1 MPGYKYLHKQHTES
15 MIKLRNIVL
24 ASAFLAAAGCTQN
37 AATGRKQLNLVSSQ
51 DMLSSS
57 LTEYSKFLKENKVVN
72 SGQQADMVKRIGARI
87 ASAVTQYYTSKGQAS
102 ILEGYKWEYNLV
114 ESKDVNAW
122 CMPGGKIVVYTG
134 ILPVTQNE
142 AALAVVMGHEVAHAV
157 AEHGRERASQSLIQ
171 QYGGAALSVALSSK
185 PAETQNMLLN
195 AFGIASTYGFALPF
209 SRKQELEADKLGL
222 MYCAMAGYDPQQS
235 VPLWERMQKLSAGQ
249 APPEFASTHPSE
261 STRIAKLKELMPEAM
276 VYYTKAK
283 SGK

>member
-1 MPGYKYLHKQHTES
+1 
-15 MIKLRNIVL
+15 MIMKFKNLAL
-24 ASAFLAAAGCTQN
+24 ASAIVAIAGCTQN

-57 LTEYSKFLKENKVVN
+57 LTEYTKFLQQSKVVN
-72 SGQQADMVKRIGARI
+72 NTQQSEMVKRIGARI
-87 ASAVTQYYTSKGQAS
+87 AAAVSQYYTSKGQAA

-195 AFGIASTYGFALPF
+195 AFGIASNYGFALPF

-222 MYCAMAGYDPQQS
+222 MYCAMAGYDPQES
-235 VPLWERMQKLSAGQ
+235 VPLWERMQKLSAGNST
-249 APPEFASTHPSE
+249 PEFASTHPAE
-261 STRIAKLKELMPEAM
+261 STRIAKLRELMPEAM
-276 VYYTKAK
+276 VYYNKAK
-283 SGK
+283 GSK

>member
-1 MPGYKYLHKQHTES
+1 MI
-15 MIKLRNIVL
+15 IKLRNLALAGAIV
-24 ASAFLAAAGCTQN
+24 AVAGCTQN

-51 DMLSSS
+51 EMLSSS
-57 LTEYSKFLKENKVVN
+57 LTQYNQFLKENKVVN
-72 SGQQADMVKRIGARI
+72 NTAQSEMVKRIGARI
-87 ASAVTQYYTSKGQAS
+87 AAAVSQYYTSQGQAA
-102 ILEGYKWEYNLV
+102 ILDGYKWEYNLV
-114 ESKDVNAW
+114 DSKEVNAW

-157 AEHGRERASQSLIQ
+157 AEHGRERASQSLLQ
-171 QYGGAALSVALSSK
+171 QYGGTALSVALSSK

-222 MYCAMAGYDPQQS
+222 MYCAMAGYDPQES
-235 VPLWERMQKLSAGQ
+235 VPLWQRMQQLAGGQ
-249 APPEFASTHPSE
+249 KPPEFASTHPSE

-276 VYYTKAK
+276 VYYNKAK
-283 SGK
+283 GGK